1 MLFFLK
7 KTNDKTCLERHSS
20 PAQQI
25 RNVQCSCSHPWGNYP
40 SSWTV
45 QKIYTRDIAM
55 GDWNMPLKK
64 IIRYYPPHGRLLPLK
79 NTIPLNNSQKY
90 HRPCLINPI
99 PIWSKVLTS
108 KKDLPVDWTSN
119 FFLGITP
126 NHTQEKVKY
135 VSFVGEA
142 VNSAMDRYYNM
153 LRAHNTEA
161 FFGLDLRISNT
172 QVRAHTH
179 TERERDAT
187 VNRRRSASDSRGQS
201 IVKVQRA
208 ERHMAS

>member
-1 MLFFLK
+1 VIGSIREVGRGEMSRVLYPGRDSSSSQENRNFLDRDPSVSKRAFEIMLFFLK

-25 RNVQCSCSHPWGNYP
+25 RNIQCSCSHPWGNYP

-55 GDWNMPLKK
+55 DDWNMPLQK

-99 PIWSKVLTS
+99 PI
-108 KKDLPVDWTSN
+108 
-119 FFLGITP
+119 
-126 NHTQEKVKY
+126 
-135 VSFVGEA
+135 
-142 VNSAMDRYYNM
+142 
-153 LRAHNTEA
+153 
-161 FFGLDLRISNT
+161 
-172 QVRAHTH
+172 
-179 TERERDAT
+179 
-187 VNRRRSASDSRGQS
+187 
-201 IVKVQRA
+201 
-208 ERHMAS
+208 